1 MGNTEKK
8 KMPKLNEKQKKII
21 NIVVTSVQ
29 IVLVLCAVIFSIVIL
44 VNPTTN
50 EISDNRTVLM
60 PVRSDSMAGTEK
72 DSFKAGDAVI
82 IRTPGKDNKRF
93 DPAKLKVGDIITFT
107 NPNPDQPEIKYITHR
122 IVEVVTVP
130 GDDTTASYYVT
141 KGDANVIQD
150 PNIYPAR
157 IVGLYKG
164 KLVGFGKLILFLQT
178 PKYFLLVIILPL
190 ALLFIY
196 NLVMFIMM
204 FTQQRAEKIKAS
216 AVADTEERR
225 EQIIAEY
232 LAQQQEASNEKTGSD
247 ETTAGDESEDTK

>member
-107 NPNPDQPEIKYITHR
+107 
-122 IVEVVTVP
+122 
-130 GDDTTASYYVT
+130 
-141 KGDANVIQD
+141 
-150 PNIYPAR
+150 
-157 IVGLYKG
+157 
-164 KLVGFGKLILFLQT
+164 VGFGKLILFLQT

-232 LAQQQEASNEKTGSD
+232 LAQQEASNEKTGSD